1 MIDIHTHILYDTDDG
16 AKTLEDSIKI
26 LTNAA
31 KNNVTD
37 IVLTPHYIRNT
48 KYNLSIK
55 EKTKRLNNLQKELK
69 KRGIN
74 INLYLGNEVLIE
86 KDLISLYKEIS
97 TINNSRYILIEFP
110 LNQKNIYLDELLEE
124 INSLKLV
131 PIIAHPERYLSYYKD
146 YNLFIKLHEKGC
158 LFQGNIS
165 SLYNK
170 FGSKSNRML
179 KDLLKLNLIDIMAS
193 DIHSPKN
200 NIYKKNINRKLVK
213 IIKDQNKVNDLLVN
227 NPTKVIKNIKIN

>member
-16 AKTLEDSIKI
+16 AKTLEDSLNI
-26 LTNAA
+26 LTKAY

-37 IVLTPHYIRNT
+37 IVLTPHYIKNT
-48 KYNLSIK
+48 KYNLDVK
-55 EKTKRLNNLQKELK
+55 EKTNRLNILKKELK

-74 INLYLGNEVLIE
+74 INLYIGNEVLIE

-110 LNQKNIYLDELLEE
+110 LNSKNIYLDELLEE
-124 INSLKLV
+124 IKTLKLV

-146 YNLFIKLHEKGC
+146 YDLFIKLHKKGC
-158 LFQGNIS
+158 LFQGNIG

-170 FGSKSNRML
+170 FGRKSKKML
-179 KDLLKLNLIDIMAS
+179 IDLLHLDLIDIMAS
-193 DIHSPKN
+193 DIHSPKS
-200 NIYKKNINRKLVK
+200 NIYKKNINKKLLK
-213 IIKDQNKVNDLLVN
+213 IIKDKDKVNDLLIN
-227 NPTKVIKNIKIN
+227 NPFKVIKNVKMK